1 MADNNFDPTTAGIG
15 YVVVIGL
22 LVTIFLLLLT
32 Q

>member
-1 MADNNFDPTTAGIG
+1 MADNNFDETTAGIG

-22 LVTIFLLLLT
+22 LIAIFLLILT